1 MENAFTIAAYV
12 VAAILF
18 ILSLGGLSGQESAK
32 RAVWYGIVGMAIAV
46 LATLVGPG
54 SGLWLA
60 SLVLIAGG
68 AAVGYQLATKVE
80 MTQMPELVAIMHSL
94 VGLAAVFVGFNA
106 DLMINYIGDLYATQG
121 LVLGAVADDGVTA
134 VGLPKEAYEGL
145 SSFGQLIAKKSGVEI
160 GILRVEL
167 VLGIWIGAVTFTG
180 SVIAYAK
187 LAGNSSKLPFEIDTG
202 AKQLPGG
209 HMLNAGA
216 AAASAVLAV
225 MYMSGAGS
233 WTLVLLTLLALFIG
247 YHLIMGIG
255 GADMPVVVSMLNS
268 YSGWAA
274 AAIGFSLGNDL
285 LIVVGALVGSS
296 GAILSYIMCKA
307 MNRSFVSVIL
317 GGWGGAAKGEQM
329 AVEGEQVAIE
339 ADGVAQ
345 ALNDADSV
353 IIIPG
358 YGMAVAQAQG
368 AVSEL
373 VKKLRAKGKNVRFA
387 IHPVAGRLP
396 GHMNVLLAEAKVPY
410 DIVMEM
416 DEIND
421 DFPDTDVAIVIG
433 SNDIVNPAAQED
445 PNSPI
450 AGMPVLECWKAKTV
464 FVSKR
469 GQGTGYSGI
478 ENPLF
483 FKDNTRMFYGDAK
496 ASLDKLLPL
505 ID

>member
-1 MENAFTIAAYV
+1 MDFGFTTAAYV
-12 VAAILF
+12 VAAVLF

-32 RAVWYGIVGMAIAV
+32 RAVWYGIVGMGLAV
-46 LATLVGPG
+46 FATLIGPG
-54 SGLWLA
+54 AGMWGLSIA
-60 SLVLIAGG
+60 LIAGG
-68 AAVGYQLATKVE
+68 GVIGYYVAMRVQMTE
-80 MTQMPELVAIMHSL
+80 MPQLVAAMHSL

-106 DLMINYIGDLYATQG
+106 HFTM
-121 LVLGAVADDGVTA
+121 GAVEAAHAAGEEV
-134 VGLPKEAYEGL
+134 VGTFA
-145 SSFGQLIAKKSGVEI
+145 QIVAHKSP
-160 GILRVEL
+160 VEL
-167 VLGIWIGAVTFTG
+167 NILHVELFLGIFIGAVTFTG
-180 SVIAYAK
+180 SVIAYGK
-187 LAGNSSKLPFEIDTG
+187 LAGKVTSQATK
-202 AKQLPGG
+202 LPGG

-216 AAASAVLAV
+216 ALISAICLIWYVNSGGFLPLAL
-225 MYMSGAGS
+225 M
-233 WTLVLLTLLALFIG
+233 TLMALFIG

-307 MNRSFVSVIL
+307 MNRSFISVIL
-317 GGWGGAAKGEQM
+317 GGFGGTSGPQM
-329 AVEGEQVAIE
+329 EVEGEMIAIE
-339 ADGVAQ
+339 ADGVAA
-345 ALNDADSV
+345 ALDEADSI

-358 YGMAVAQAQG
+358 YGMAVAQAQQNV
-368 AVSEL
+368 AEL
-373 VKKLRAKGKNVRFA
+373 TRRLRAKGKEVRFA

-410 DIVMEM
+410 DIVLEM
-416 DEIND
+416 DEINE

-450 AGMPVLECWKAKTV
+450 AGMPVLECWKAKQV

-483 FKDNTRMFYGDAK
+483 YKENTRMFYGDAK
-496 ASLDKLLPL
+496 QSLDKLLTM
-505 ID
+505 IE

>member
-1 MENAFTIAAYV
+1 MDLGFTTAAYV

-32 RAVWYGIVGMAIAV
+32 RAVWYGIVGMALAV
-46 LATLVGPG
+46 FATLIGPG
-54 SGLWLA
+54 SGLWFF
-60 SLVLIAGG
+60 SMILIAGG
-68 AAVGYQLATKVE
+68 GIIGYLLASKVE
-80 MTQMPELVAIMHSL
+80 MTQMPELVAGMHAL
-94 VGLAAVFVGFNA
+94 VGLAAVFVGFIA
-106 DLMINYIGDLYATQG
+106 DFEMGN
-121 LVLGAVADDGVTA
+121 VALA
-134 VGLPKEAYEGL
+134 KEAGTTKDL
-145 SSFGQLIAKKSGVEI
+145 TGFAALIAKKSAIELS
-160 GILRVEL
+160 ILRVEL
-167 VLGIWIGAVTFTG
+167 FLGVFIGAITFTG
-180 SVIAYAK
+180 SVIAYGK
-187 LAGNSSKLPFEIDTG
+187 LSGKVTSAATK
-202 AKQLPGG
+202 LPGG
-209 HMLNAGA
+209 HALNAGA
-216 AAASAVLAV
+216 AMMSILSLIWYLQTGDFLAV
-225 MYMSGAGS
+225 VVM
-233 WTLVLLTLLALFIG
+233 TLMASFIG
-247 YHLIMGIG
+247 FHLIMGIG

-317 GGWGGAAKGEQM
+317 GGFGGASGPAME
-329 AVEGEQVAIE
+329 VEGEQIAID
-339 ADGVAQ
+339 ADGVAA

-358 YGMAVAQAQG
+358 YGMAVAQAQQ

-373 VKKLRAKGKNVRFA
+373 TKRLRGQGKEVRFA

-410 DIVMEM
+410 DIVLEM
-416 DEIND
+416 DEINE
-421 DFPDTDVAIVIG
+421 DFPSTDVAIVIG
-433 SNDIVNPAAQED
+433 SNDIVNPAAQDD

-450 AGMPVLECWKAKTV
+450 AGMPVLECWKSKQV

-483 FKDNTRMFYGDAK
+483 FKENTRMFYGDAK
-496 ASLDKLLPL
+496 ESLNKLLAL
-505 ID
+505 IN